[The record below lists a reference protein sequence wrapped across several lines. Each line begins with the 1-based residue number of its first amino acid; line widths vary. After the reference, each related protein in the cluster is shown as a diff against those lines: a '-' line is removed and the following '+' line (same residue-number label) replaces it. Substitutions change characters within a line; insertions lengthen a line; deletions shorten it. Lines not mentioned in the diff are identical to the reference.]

1 MTGTFASA
9 LYQGR
14 VTHMRRLPREH
25 RLDYRIYSVL
35 LDLGELD
42 AIDRRLKLFSVD
54 RFNLFSFSSKDR
66 GDRSGRDLRHQVE
79 TVMLSA
85 GVVPDGGAIELLTMP
100 RVLGWAFNPVSI
112 YFCRR
117 KSGAIAAILWEV
129 DNTFGERHGYMIPVD
144 KIVDGEICQQCD
156 KEFFVSPFMD
166 MKLRYVF
173 RVKQEA
179 NRLSIVIDT
188 YDGDSLLLTARH
200 SAKRI
205 ELTDAALLR
214 AFFALP
220 LQMLGVIVGIHWEA
234 LKLCLKGF
242 RLRAHPPPPS
252 NPVTVIPYR
261 VEQSEALKQ

>member
-9 LYQGR
+9 LYQGH
-14 VTHMRRLPREH
+14 VMHMRRLPREH
-25 RLDYRIYSVL
+25 RLDYRICSVL

-42 AIDRRLKLFSVD
+42 TIDRGLKLFSVD
-54 RFNLFSFSSKDR
+54 RFNLFSFFSKDR

-79 TVMLSA
+79 NVMRSA

-112 YFCRR
+112 YFCHRQN
-117 KSGAIAAILWEV
+117 GEIAAILWEV
-129 DNTFGERHGYMIPVD
+129 DNTFGERHGYMIPVEGV
-144 KIVDGEICQQCD
+144 VDGEIRQQCD
-156 KEFFVSPFMD
+156 KELFVSPFMD
-166 MKLRYVF
+166 MTLRYAF
-173 RVKQEA
+173 RVRHEA
-179 NRLSIVIDT
+179 EKLSIVIDT

-200 SAKRI
+200 SARRI
-205 ELTDAALLR
+205 ELTDGALLR

-220 LQMLGVIVGIHWEA
+220 FQTLGVIVGIHWEA

-242 RLRAHPPPPS
+242 RLRARPPPPK

-261 VEQSEALKQ
+261 VEQSEAVQP